1 MHLINKTKI
10 FVDCHVFDEG
20 FQGTTTYLKGLYSE
34 LIKDHNM
41 HFFLG
46 SNDIEKLQH
55 VFGIQENITYLKY
68 NSHNKFYRLLIDIP
82 RLIKTHTIDFAHFQ
96 YIVAP
101 FKRCKY
107 IVTTHD
113 LLFLDFPEYFPT
125 LNRLQNQFLYK
136 LSAKYSDV
144 VLTVSEYSKKQIKA
158 HFNITD
164 VAITTNAVS
173 EVFFEAYDKKAIQ
186 QQVKDKY
193 NLSKYIIFVSRWEP
207 RKKHDL
213 IIKSFVNLELYKEY
227 QLLFIGDTT
236 FENKIYND
244 YFDGLSPEIQNK
256 VFNFKRVDFK
266 EMLSLLRGA
275 EVSVYPSIAEGFGI
289 PPLESLAAG
298 IPTVTSNKTAMSD
311 FDFLKDYSFDP
322 FNQKDFEMKLLKAL
336 TMNATDLKSL
346 QEALQKKYSWKKAAK
361 AFNDAIE
368 QKKGL

>member
-1 MHLINKTKI
+1 MNHIKI
-10 FVDCHVFDEG
+10 FVDCHVFDDG
-20 FQGTTTYLKGLYSE
+20 FQGTTTYIKGLYSE
-34 LIKDHNM
+34 LIKDQHM
-41 HFFLG
+41 HFFLA

-55 VFGIQENITYLKY
+55 VFGIHKNVTYLKY
-68 NSHNKFYRLLIDIP
+68 NSHNKFYRLIFDIP
-82 RLIKTHTIDFAHFQ
+82 RLIKTHSIDFAHFQ

-125 LNRLQNQFLYK
+125 LNRLKNQFLYK
-136 LSAKYSDV
+136 WSTKHSDV

-158 HFNITD
+158 HFNISD

-173 EVFFEAYDKKAIQ
+173 EIFFEAYDKQAIQ
-186 QQVKDKY
+186 KRIKDKY

-244 YFDGLSPEIQNK
+244 YFNGLSPEIQNK
-256 VFNFKRVDFK
+256 VFRFERVEFN
-266 EMLSLLRGA
+266 EMLSLLRCA
-275 EVSVYPSIAEGFGI
+275 DVSVYPSIAEGFGI

-311 FDFLKDYSFDP
+311 FDFLSAYSFDP
-322 FNQKDFEMKLLKAL
+322 MDQGNFEEKLLKAFKMEDSEL
-336 TMNATDLKSL
+336 QQLKEKLKMKYNWKNAANVFKQALK
-346 QEALQKKYSWKKAAK
+346 
-361 AFNDAIE
+361 
-368 QKKGL
+368 